1 MCRNPS
7 HVSRARYRV
16 GGNSED
22 GEPEHTISWREVR
35 DVRANCFDDTA
46 DFVAKNSRIR
56 SIAWIKCQRL
66 EHVAEIHSGRFHFNQ
81 HLTRAARRH
90 FERCE
95 AEGVEAAAFAA
106 FQTQRQ
112 DRIEPLFGGQATA
125 VQSSNIASFT
135 PQGDLA
141 LPVFAR

>member
-16 GGNSED
+16 RGNSED
-22 GEPEHTISWREVR
+22 SEPEHTISWREVR

-56 SIAWIKCQRL
+56 SIAWIKRQRFQ
-66 EHVAEIHSGRFHFNQ
+66 HVAEIHSVRFHFNQ

-95 AEGVEAAAFAA
+95 AESVEAAALAA
-106 FQTQRQ
+106 LQTRRQ
-112 DRIEPLFGGQATA
+112 ELFLLPLLRH
-125 VQSSNIASFT
+125 V
-135 PQGDLA
+135 
-141 LPVFAR
+141 